1 MILNELLCVKMSQY
15 FTIQY
20 EPFDGDINVKVGL
33 LNYATKADL
42 KNAAGTDTSKLAKKS
57 NLASLKAEIEKLAI
71 EKPIPLPVDLS
82 KLSDVVK
89 SDVVKKNLFNK
100 LVAKVHDI
108 DTSGFVLKSKYNTD
122 KSDL

>member
-15 FTIQY
+15 FTIPY
-20 EPFDGDINVKVGL
+20 EPFDGDINVKVVL

-57 NLASLKAEIEKLAI
+57 NLASLKAEIEKLEI
-71 EKPIPLPVDLS
+71 DKPIPLPVDLS